1 MSHAPDSP
9 HVLVVDDNP
18 DAAEVLALLIRA
30 EGFSAATARTV
41 AQAREEIDRQRPR
54 MLFLDLHLPDGS
66 GMDLL
71 AELKADQLSA
81 TIEVVLLSGLME
93 EALKEEAHL
102 LGASAFLLK
111 PLDHE
116 QLTAL
121 LARAR

>member
-1 MSHAPDSP
+1 MSPAADLP

-18 DAAEVLALLIRA
+18 DAAEVLALLICA
-30 EGFSAATARTV
+30 EGFSTATARTV
-41 AQAREEIDRQRPR
+41 AQAREQIARQLPR

-81 TIEVVLLSGLME
+81 GIEVVLLSGLME
-93 EALKEEAHL
+93 EALKEQAHL

-111 PLDHE
+111 PLDHDR
-116 QLTAL
+116 LTAL